1 MPEVNF
7 FIDIL
12 KQLGVAGV
20 VFVIFYIYHKSQVKL
35 FSEIIETQNEH
46 AKRNF
51 EILQSFIQTLEYH
64 GACLAR
70 METKIDQNQFC
81 PVARKESGK

>member
-1 MPEVNF
+1 MPEGSF
-7 FIDIL
+7 YIDIV
-12 KQLGVAGV
+12 KQLGVAGI
-20 VFVIFYIYHKSQVKL
+20 VFIIFYIYHKSQVKL
-35 FSEIIETQNEH
+35 FSGIIDTQNEQ

>member
-1 MPEVNF
+1 MPEANF

-35 FSEIIETQNEH
+35 FSEIIQTQNEH